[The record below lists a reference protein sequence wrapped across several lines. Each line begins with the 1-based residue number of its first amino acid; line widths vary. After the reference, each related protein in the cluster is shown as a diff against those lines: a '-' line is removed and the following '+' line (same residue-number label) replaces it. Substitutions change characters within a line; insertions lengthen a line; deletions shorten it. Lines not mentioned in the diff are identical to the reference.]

1 MKKLKKC
8 LQLIPIIGFAPS
20 NVFAAEKGR
29 ISRYI
34 NESIVE
40 NIRWSHV
47 SQIICYISV
56 VIIAISCVGYI
67 LASAHKKQE
76 IKKVVGA
83 SLIISVLVLETSV
96 VSNMIRSSK
105 YELSKLQ
112 EELHIMQ
119 NETNKDINQL
129 TLDDEKID

>member
-1 MKKLKKC
+1 MKKFKKC
-8 LQLIPIIGFAPS
+8 LQVIPVIGFAQNS
-20 NVFAAEKGR
+20 VFAAEKAR

-34 NESIVE
+34 NEGIVE

-105 YELSKLQ
+105 YELGKLQ
-112 EELHIMQ
+112 EELYIMQ
-119 NETNKDINQL
+119 NETHKEINQL